1 MVAKF
6 QAMTSSTSQSKLIR
20 KILFA
25 IIWLVI
31 WQVVSICVNNT
42 ILLAGPIEV
51 VKSLVVLVGD
61 GAFRVAVGGSIGRIC
76 LGFLLGSLTGFVLA
90 TLSYRFPII
99 EEFFS
104 PLVTVIK
111 AVPVVSFIILVL
123 IWSGPSVATVISSL
137 VVFPVIFL
145 NTLHGLK
152 ATDLKLLEMCSVYG
166 VSFWDKLIYIYLPA
180 LKPFLMSSIS
190 LAAGMAWKSGIAA
203 ELIDQTT
210 NSLGN
215 GLYRAKINLLTADL
229 LAWTVATVILAF
241 LFERLL
247 LLVLRLIPGGSKG
260 GKA

>member
-1 MVAKF
+1 
-6 QAMTSSTSQSKLIR
+6 MTSSTSRSKLIR

-25 IIWLVI
+25 ILWLVI
-31 WQVVSICVNNT
+31 WQVVSICVNNK

-51 VKSLVVLVGD
+51 FKSLITLVGD
-61 GAFRVAVGGSIGRIC
+61 GAFRAAVVASIGRIV
-76 LGFLLGSLTGFVLA
+76 LGFLIGSLAGFVLA
-90 TLSYRFPII
+90 TLSYRFTII

-123 IWSGPSVATVISSL
+123 IWSGPSVATVISAL
-137 VVFPVIFL
+137 VVFPIIFL

-152 ATDLKLLEMCSVYG
+152 STDLKLLQMGSVYG
-166 VSFWDKLIYIYLPA
+166 VSFWDKLVYIYLPG
-180 LKPFLMSSIS
+180 LKPFLMSSFS

-215 GLYRAKINLLTADL
+215 GLYRSKINLLTADL

-241 LFERLL
+241 IFERILL
-247 LLVLRLIPGGSKG
+247 LALRLIPGSSNKG